1 MNRGRRVP
9 CSSSTFCHSLGTG
22 GQLEVATL
30 LPSVLRNYSVLILV
44 AMEQEGKIVKI
55 PSELN
60 FSKCPERFGFCEGS
74 SLIYWLFSCLSSS
87 GISLCLNSKG
97 SVLLHMPWLA
107 VQRFPAAVP
116 PWSAPCSSHI
126 EESCTAKGSPRSCQD
141 ILDHW
146 SQIYPPFIWDIH
158 TSYCRLPQCYAVMN
172 CARAMMIKKD

>member
-9 CSSSTFCHSLGTG
+9 CSSSTFCHSLGMG

-55 PSELN
+55 LSELN

-97 SVLLHMPWLA
+97 SVLLHMLWLA
-107 VQRFPAAVP
+107 VQHA
-116 PWSAPCSSHI
+116 
-126 EESCTAKGSPRSCQD
+126 
-141 ILDHW
+141 
-146 SQIYPPFIWDIH
+146 SQLPSLPDLPQARH
-158 TSYCRLPQCYAVMN
+158 TSRSAAQP
-172 CARAMMIKKD
+172 RAHPAGVKTFWTTGAKFIPHSSETSTPAIVGCPSAMLWWIVPGQWW